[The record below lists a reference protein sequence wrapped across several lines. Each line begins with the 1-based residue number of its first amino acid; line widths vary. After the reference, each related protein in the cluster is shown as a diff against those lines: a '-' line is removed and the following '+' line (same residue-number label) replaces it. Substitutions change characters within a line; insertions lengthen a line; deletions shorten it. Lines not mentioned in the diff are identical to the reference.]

1 MSRRV
6 GLIKNNINQD
16 WLQKMVNI
24 NISYFLTKRKENN
37 NENQDSM

>member
-1 MSRRV
+1 
-6 GLIKNNINQD
+6 
-16 WLQKMVNI
+16 MVNI